1 MPNMR
6 LTQPHFLKMKKDY
19 YLSLRSNRQTLILDV
34 RKDEEN
40 VESSRYGYDSH
51 NQGDYDSYTLY
62 YDGRVALTDQEDE
75 DKGSP
80 LQKSIEISVSTLE
93 LEVKEISLTT
103 RFQKY
108 VTYLEERYSIRRVDP
123 KPRMFSSSVQTVL
136 FLEREEGVHV

>member
-1 MPNMR
+1 VPNMR

-40 VESSRYGYDSH
+40 VESLRYGYDSH
-51 NQGDYDSYTLY
+51 NQEEYDSYTLY